1 MAIDNV
7 SNDND
12 ILTVITDAH
21 CRCSQY
27 LQINRKNSWHL
38 KNRTTKTTFCFW
50 LYVYNN
56 CIQQYAKLGICDNS
70 CGLSPVTLPLNSV
83 SKLHCHFTPELSR
96 IRMNL
101 DNNNK
106 RRLVLARLQIYKVK
120 INSYKTS
127 KSIRSY
133 IKVTSPLIIII
144 LIIINKILQRLI
156 RLSFCYLNL
165 FNFII

>member
-1 MAIDNV
+1 MLLTLVLFITNEQRVMAIYNV

-56 CIQQYAKLGICDNS
+56 CIQQYAKLGSCDNC

-101 DNNNK
+101 GSKK
-106 RRLVLARLQIYKVK
+106 RFGLVCLSSIFHLLLLERGLDT
-120 INSYKTS
+120 NSEY
-127 KSIRSY
+127 
-133 IKVTSPLIIII
+133 TSPQFLET
-144 LIIINKILQRLI
+144 RD
-156 RLSFCYLNL
+156 S
-165 FNFII
+165 